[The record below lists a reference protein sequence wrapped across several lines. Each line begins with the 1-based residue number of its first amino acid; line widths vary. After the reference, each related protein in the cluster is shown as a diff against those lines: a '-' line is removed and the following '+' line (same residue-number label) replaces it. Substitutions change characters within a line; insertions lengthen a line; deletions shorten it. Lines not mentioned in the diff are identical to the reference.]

1 MNGASNDGEKT
12 ANSKKDIF
20 LTYELI
26 IFSIN
31 FSLKGLKY
39 FTLSNFLKKIEL
51 LIS

>member
-1 MNGASNDGEKT
+1 MGQVVMEKKQLIQ
-12 ANSKKDIF
+12 KKDIF